1 MRRSWGLANNAGVK
15 HRETIARVT
24 TWALIIGAGCVF
36 VPFWSAVLLAVWVG
50 LAVRPLTLWVA
61 RTLRIGQHF
70 ASGLAV
76 LLVALVMAPVV
87 AIVASVAMD
96 AVDFVTAAVE
106 NQRIRDVLQQLA
118 SSGPTVNVEPR
129 SLFENPLQLLATH
142 GGRALEAAQYVAGAA
157 TWATLNVLVF
167 LVSLY
172 AVLTDGPRAWYWLV
186 NHGPLP
192 PEHTRRYGMAF
203 IETGKGLFLGIGG
216 AGLIQSILATT
227 MYLGLGVTRPL
238 AMGFLTLIAS
248 FVPAIGTAFVWGP
261 VSAGLAL
268 AGRYQAALLMGAFG
282 MLVIGTVDNILKP
295 VIARRAALSLPTYV
309 VLISML
315 GGLMAFGPA
324 GLFAGPLIVRLAHES
339 MRLRSEAIAAAV
351 ATSEPPAD
359 A

>member
-1 MRRSWGLANNAGVK
+1 MAVANNAGVK

-24 TWALIIGAGCVF
+24 TWALSIGALFVI

-50 LAVRPLTLWVA
+50 LAVRPMTLWAA

-76 LLVALVMAPVV
+76 ALVGLVMAPVV
-87 AIVASVAMD
+87 AMVASVAMD
-96 AVDFVTAAVE
+96 AVDFVTAAVQS
-106 NQRIRDVLQQLA
+106 QRIRDVLQQLA
-118 SSGPTVNVEPR
+118 SGGPTVNVAPR
-129 SLFENPLQLLATH
+129 SLLQDPLQLLATH
-142 GGRALEAAQYVAGAA
+142 GGRALEAVRYVAGAA

-172 AVLTDGPRAWYWLV
+172 AVLTDGPRAWYWMV

-216 AGLIQSILATT
+216 AGLVQSLLATI
-227 MYLGLGVTRPL
+227 MYVSLGVTRPL

-268 AGRYQAALLMGAFG
+268 AGRYQAALLMAAFG
-282 MLVIGTVDNILKP
+282 MLVIGTVDNVLKP
-295 VIARRAALSLPTYV
+295 VIARRAALALPTYV

-324 GLFAGPLIVRLAHES
+324 GLFAGPLIVRLTHES
-339 MRLRSEAIAAAV
+339 IRLRAEATAAAAASV
-351 ATSEPPAD
+351 EPASD
-359 A
+359 G